1 MISTGSAIGTDRISS
16 PRMTMS
22 RKTRTALIAAAA
34 GLLLGSLAFLFVK
47 SNAAD
52 HKTDA
57 QALALLRELGELSR
71 RWDSDALRLTNTLVP
86 VVPAAPDRTP
96 ILARIFHEI
105 EHGPA
110 SAALALNANPLRAGM
125 EEKQAAY
132 QTLQQRHA
140 RSLQTIETFHER
152 LGTLAAEIAAARVR
166 EPALGAQASALLAH
180 VERMRAA
187 INVTDIE
194 AHADMA
200 RLLEPPLATIVPAAA
215 AAQPALRPAALRAQA
230 AGEEFLSAR
239 ESEANAWRRF
249 TFLTV
254 GSRVDVLA
262 RHMDDSLQAGL
273 AEKERW
279 RVYLAAYA
287 ASLLVAIAWL
297 VGRLLATQRAL
308 TAANHELEHRVE
320 VRTRDLSHALE
331 QLKESE
337 AQLVQSEKM
346 SSLGQL
352 VAGVAHEVNT
362 PLAYVKNS
370 LATVR
375 ERMPQLHETIGEAQ
389 KLLRIMNSPEPDAT
403 DLGRAMDALGT
414 RLAKLEEHQVSED
427 LDGLTHDG
435 LHGID
440 QIAELVQN
448 LRNFARL
455 DRSRVASFDV
465 NEGVRTTLLIA
476 KPALRNVT
484 VSTRLGDI
492 PPITCS
498 PSQINQVLLNL
509 LTNAAQAMDKAQGRI
524 EVATWRE
531 GRDTIAIEVSD
542 NGKGIAPVT
551 MPKIFDPFF
560 TTKEVGKG
568 TGLGL
573 SIAYKIVSQHG
584 GRIDVRSEVGVG
596 TIFTVV
602 LPMQPPAALA
612 AAQQAQE
619 LAA

>member
-1 MISTGSAIGTDRISS
+1 LLS
-16 PRMTMS
+16 
-22 RKTRTALIAAAA
+22 AAA
-34 GLLLGSLAFLFVK
+34 LLLFATLAFLFVK
-47 SNAAD
+47 SSASE

-57 QALALLRELGELSR
+57 QALALLQELADLSQ
-71 RWDSDALRLTNTLVP
+71 RWDADGLRLTNTLAP
-86 VVPAAPDRTP
+86 VVPPVPDRSP
-96 ILARIFHEI
+96 ILSRIFKEM

-110 SAALALNANPLRAGM
+110 SDVLAANAGALRAGM
-125 EEKQAAY
+125 EEKQAIY
-132 QTLQQRHA
+132 QTLRQRHA
-140 RSLQTIETFHER
+140 RSLQTIDVFRRRMGE
-152 LGTLAAEIAAARVR
+152 LLADVAGARVR
-166 EPALGAQASALLAH
+166 DPAVAAQAAPLLAN

-187 INVTDIE
+187 TNVTDIE
-194 AHADMA
+194 AHAQMSH
-200 RLLEPPLATIVPAAA
+200 LLEPSL
-215 AAQPALRPAALRAQA
+215 AALGAAGLNPAIRASAQRAQA
-230 AGEEFLSAR
+230 AGEEYLSAR

-254 GSRVDVLA
+254 GSRVEVLA
-262 RHMDDSLQAGL
+262 RQTDERLQSGL

-287 ASLLVAIAWL
+287 AALLVAIGWL
-297 VGRLLATQRAL
+297 VARL
-308 TAANHELEHRVE
+308 TAAHRALSIANRELENRVE
-320 VRTRDLSHALE
+320 QRTRDLSHALE

-370 LATVR
+370 IATVR
-375 ERMPQLHETIGEAQ
+375 ERMPEVHEALDEAHR
-389 KLLRIMNSPEPDAT
+389 LLAIMHSPDPDA
-403 DLGRAMDALGT
+403 DALGRSMDELTT
-414 RLAKLEEHQVSED
+414 RLAKLGEHQVVED
-427 LDGLTHDG
+427 LDSLTSDG

-440 QIAELVQN
+440 QISDLVQN
-448 LRNFARL
+448 MRNFARL
-455 DRSRVASFDV
+455 DRSKIASFDL
-465 NEGVRTTLLIA
+465 NEGVRTTILIA
-476 KPALRNVT
+476 KPALRNLT
-484 VSTRLGDI
+484 VSTQLGEI

-509 LTNAAQAMDKAQGRI
+509 LTNAAQAMDKPQGRI
-524 EVATWRE
+524 EVSTWRE

-602 LPMQPPAALA
+602 LPILPPEALTTE
-612 AAQQAQE
+612 QAQE

>member
-1 MISTGSAIGTDRISS
+1 MIT
-16 PRMTMS
+16 S
-22 RKTRTALIAAAA
+22 RRTRTASLGAAA
-34 GLLLGSLAFLFVK
+34 LLLFGLLAFLFVR
-47 SNAAD
+47 SNASE

-57 QALALLRELGELSR
+57 QALSLLHELADLSQ
-71 RWDSDALRLTNTLVP
+71 RWDADALRLADTLAP
-86 VVPAAPDRTP
+86 VVPPVPDRTP
-96 ILARIFHEI
+96 ILLRIFKEI
-105 EHGPA
+105 EQ
-110 SAALALNANPLRAGM
+110 SAASDVLAVNAAPLRAGM
-125 EEKQAAY
+125 EEKQSAY
-132 QTLQQRHA
+132 QTLHQRHT
-140 RSLQTIETFHER
+140 RSLQTIDVFRER
-152 LGTLAAEIAAARVR
+152 LGSLVADIATARAR
-166 EPALGAQASALLAH
+166 DPALGTQAAALLAH

-187 INVTDIE
+187 INITDIE

-200 RLLEPPLATIVPAAA
+200 RLLEPSLATIASASGSLN
-215 AAQPALRPAALRAQA
+215 PALKASALRAQA
-230 AGEEFLSAR
+230 AGEEYLSAR

-254 GSRVDVLA
+254 GPRVDVLA
-262 RHMDDSLQAGL
+262 RHMDERLQAGL

-279 RVYLAAYA
+279 RVYLVAYA
-287 ASLLVAIAWL
+287 AALLVAIGWL
-297 VGRLLATQRAL
+297 VVRLMAAHRAL
-308 TAANHELEHRVE
+308 SIANRELENRVE
-320 VRTRDLSHALE
+320 QRTRDLSHALE

-375 ERMPQLHETIGEAQ
+375 ERMPEVHEALDEAHR
-389 KLLRIMNSPEPDAT
+389 LLGIMHSPEPDAA
-403 DLGRAMDALGT
+403 DLGRSMDALS
-414 RLAKLEEHQVSED
+414 AKLGRLSEHQLVED
-427 LDGLTHDG
+427 LDALTGDG
-435 LHGID
+435 MHGIE
-440 QIAELVQN
+440 QIADLVQN
-448 LRNFARL
+448 MRNFARL
-455 DRSRVASFDV
+455 DRSKVASFDV

-476 KPALRNVT
+476 KPALRNLA
-484 VSTRLGDI
+484 VSTRLGEI

-509 LTNAAQAMDKAQGRI
+509 LTNAAQAMDKPQGRVEI
-524 EVATWRE
+524 ATWRE

-542 NGKGIAPVT
+542 NGRGIAPVT

-573 SIAYKIVSQHG
+573 SIAYKIASQHG

-602 LPMQPPAALA
+602 LPIRPPETLTAV
-612 AAQQAQE
+612 QTQE

>member
-1 MISTGSAIGTDRISS
+1 
-16 PRMTMS
+16 MTTS
-22 RKTRTALIAAAA
+22 RRTRTALIAAIAT
-34 GLLLGSLAFLFVK
+34 LLLGSLAFLFVK
-47 SNAAD
+47 SNAAE

-57 QALALLRELGELSR
+57 QALALLHELSALNQ
-71 RWDSDALRLTNTLVP
+71 RWDADALRLANTLVP
-86 VVPAAPDRTP
+86 VVPPVPDRAP
-96 ILARIFHEI
+96 ILARIFQEM

-110 SAALALNANPLRAGM
+110 SETLSVNAGPLRAGM

-132 QTLQQRHA
+132 QTLRQRHA
-140 RSLQTIETFHER
+140 RSLQTADAFRDR
-152 LGTLAAEIAAARVR
+152 LGVLASDIAGMRVR
-166 EPALGAQASALLAH
+166 EPAIALQASALLAH
-180 VERMRAA
+180 VERIRAA

-194 AHADMA
+194 AHAEMV
-200 RLLEPPLATIVPAAA
+200 RLLETPLATLATAAA
-215 AAQPALRPAALRAQA
+215 TTQASLRSSALRTQA

-249 TFLTV
+249 AFLTV

-262 RHMDDSLQAGL
+262 RFMDDKLQAGL

-279 RVYLAAYA
+279 RVYLTTYA
-287 ASLLVAIAWL
+287 AALLVAIGWL
-297 VGRLLATQRAL
+297 VGRLLTAQRAL
-308 TAANHELEHRVE
+308 GIANRELENRVE
-320 VRTRDLSHALE
+320 ARTRDLSHALE

-375 ERMPQLHETIGEAQ
+375 ERMPQVHEALDEAN
-389 KLLRIMNSPEPDAT
+389 KLLAIMQSSDPDASA
-403 DLGRAMDALGT
+403 LGQSMDALANKLT
-414 RLAKLEEHQVSED
+414 RMQEHQVIED
-427 LDGLTHDG
+427 LEGLTRDG
-435 LHGID
+435 MHGID
-440 QIAELVQN
+440 QIAELVHN

-455 DRSRVASFDV
+455 DRSRVATFDL
-465 NEGVRTTLLIA
+465 NEGIRTTMLIA
-476 KPALRNVT
+476 KPALRNVK
-484 VSTRLGDI
+484 VDMRLGDI

-498 PSQINQVLLNL
+498 PSQVNQVVLNL
-509 LTNAAQAMDKAQGRI
+509 LTNAAQACDKPQGRI
-524 EVATWRE
+524 EIATWRE
-531 GRDTIAIEVSD
+531 GRDTVAIEVSD
-542 NGKGIAPVT
+542 NGTGITPVT

-596 TIFTVV
+596 SIFTVV
-602 LPMQPPAALA
+602 LPVQPPPALVGAEQAEEVAA
-612 AAQQAQE
+612 
-619 LAA
+619 